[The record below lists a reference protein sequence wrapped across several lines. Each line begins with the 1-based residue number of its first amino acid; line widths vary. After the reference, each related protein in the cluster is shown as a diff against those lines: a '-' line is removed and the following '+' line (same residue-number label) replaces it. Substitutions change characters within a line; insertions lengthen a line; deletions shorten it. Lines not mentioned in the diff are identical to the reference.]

1 MSGRRAGAGF
11 GARFGAGFRTGLRA
25 RAGLR
30 ARLGTRTGFRAGTRT
45 GIGLRTWVGVV
56 TLVNKVN
63 QPVKSFIEGSRIQG
77 MHTEF
82 IQFGHGCLKIFKFI
96 ESFRIFSGHL
106 PVKAAVDGV
115 CILHQNSLRRTVG
128 KRLGTVGRCV
138 MDGNRI

>member
-45 GIGLRTWVGVV
+45 GTGLRTWGGVV

-96 ESFRIFSGHL
+96 ESFRRFSGHL

>member
-11 GARFGAGFRTGLRA
+11 GAWFRA
-25 RAGLR
+25 RAGLRAR

-45 GIGLRTWVGVV
+45 GTWLRTWVGVV